1 MDGGTIT
8 RLSTRYGLTPRGTPS
23 PLLMNGLIISCVSD
37 RCRIAETGGSATPV
51 GGQNG
56 ARPAKPHTPG
66 NAFNRFRRR
75 WSQQVPDFLE
85 FCLNLFP
92 GRIWA
97 ITKQLALRL
106 VFAADRIVIFL
117 YGGVFTGFQHGDDFR
132 LRRQL
137 KQVVIVPRIGSERR
151 LVALEQFHLAVDG
164 EHFLDEG
171 PPEMQ
176 QAQGKASLVVRA
188 Q

>member
-1 MDGGTIT
+1 M
-8 RLSTRYGLTPRGTPS
+8 TPARGR
-23 PLLMNGLIISCVSD
+23 N
-37 RCRIAETGGSATPV
+37 R
-51 GGQNG
+51 

-106 VFAADRIVIFL
+106 VFEADDLGEFWRRKQGVAFGEAHLFRTEIASRKVFAADRIVIFL

-151 LVALEQFHLAVDG
+151 LVALEQFHFAVDG
-164 EHFLDEG
+164 EHFFDEG

>member
-1 MDGGTIT
+1 M
-8 RLSTRYGLTPRGTPS
+8 
-23 PLLMNGLIISCVSD
+23 D
-37 RCRIAETGGSATPV
+37 RCRIAETGGSVTPAR
-51 GGQNG
+51 GRNR

-106 VFAADRIVIFL
+106 VFEANDLGEFWRRKPGVAFCEARLLRNEIASRKVFTSDRIVIL
-117 YGGVFTGFQHGDDFR
+117 
-132 LRRQL
+132 L
-137 KQVVIVPRIGSERR
+137 
-151 LVALEQFHLAVDG
+151 
-164 EHFLDEG
+164 
-171 PPEMQ
+171 
-176 QAQGKASLVVRA
+176 
-188 Q
+188 